1 MELANRQV
9 LRILACRLL
18 AAGQVQTALPV
29 LEQVLQLAPDEPQSW
44 RDLALALHRAGQHQ
58 RAVELL
64 WEVASRTWPHAGAGI
79 AEVALAELNAIAA
92 RHKGLNL
99 QMVDPGGLQPMPVA
113 LRVLLSWDTD
123 NTDIDLWVVDPD
135 GETCSYQRRITR
147 LGGRLTSDNTEGYG
161 PEEFVLRVARPGN
174 YVVKANYFGH
184 RQQVLVGATTLMV
197 QLSTGWGTPAQKDQQ
212 IVLRLE
218 GRRDVVTVGQFKVD
232 PPGRSH

>member
-1 MELANRQV
+1 
-9 LRILACRLL
+9 
-18 AAGQVQTALPV
+18 V

-44 RDLALALHRAGQHQ
+44 RDLALALDRAGQHQ

-64 WEVASRTWPHAGAGI
+64 WEVASRAWPHAGAGI

-92 RHKGLNL
+92 RHPGLAL
-99 QMVDPGGLQPMPVA
+99 KMVDPAGLQAMPVA

-135 GETCSYQRRITR
+135 GETCSYQRRLTR

-161 PEEFVLRVARPGN
+161 PEEFLLRVAKPGT

-197 QLSTGWGTPAQKDQQ
+197 QLSTGWGTSQQKDQQ

-218 GRRDVVTVGQFKVD
+218 GRRDVATVGQFKVEA
-232 PPGRSH
+232 PGRSR